1 MADTSNI
8 RVMSA
13 ADAAAVMAIYAAG
26 IATRNATF
34 ETTLPAWEV
43 WDARHLPH
51 SRFVYT
57 NEGQVLGWVALS
69 AVSAREAYAGV
80 AELSVYVDPQ
90 FAGKGIGSALMER
103 IIASSESMGI
113 WTLFSSVFPENKATL
128 KLHRKFGFRLIGS
141 RERIARLDGLWRDTL
156 LFERRSRTIG
166 ID

>member
-57 NEGQVLGWVALS
+57 KGAQVLGWAALS

-90 FAGKGIGSALMER
+90 FAGMGIGSALMER

>member
-1 MADTSNI
+1 MADASNI

-13 ADAAAVMAIYAAG
+13 NDAASVMAIYAAG

-34 ETTLPAWEV
+34 EITLPAWEV
-43 WDARHLPH
+43 WNSRHLTH

-57 NEGQVLGWVALS
+57 NGGQVLGWAALS

-90 FAGKGIGSALMER
+90 FAGMGIGSALMEC

-113 WTLFSSVFPENKATL
+113 WTLFSSVFPENKATV
-128 KLHRKFGFRLIGS
+128 KLHLKFGFRLIGS